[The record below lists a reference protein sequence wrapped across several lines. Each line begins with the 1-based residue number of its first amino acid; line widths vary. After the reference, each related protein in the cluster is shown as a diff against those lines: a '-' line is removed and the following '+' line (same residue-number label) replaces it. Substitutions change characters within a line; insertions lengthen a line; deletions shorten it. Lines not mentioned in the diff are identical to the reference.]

1 MNKYSKLSINSL
13 EFINNNIVKTKFSI
27 NDEGSVDLS
36 AIIIGDISTNN
47 SVSIEQLNNLKD
59 RFNLNESKINSL
71 IQKYNDVDA
80 WVKSQPHLGPE
91 PEPDPRGTIHNLT
104 QTNMFWS

>member
-59 RFNLNESKINSL
+59 RFNLNQSKINSL
-71 IQKYNDVDA
+71 IQK
-80 WVKSQPHLGPE
+80 
-91 PEPDPRGTIHNLT
+91 
-104 QTNMFWS
+104 